1 MREKQTNGSDIDSA
15 MSVILMSPFFF
26 FSFVYITTN
35 IFCILMSGM
44 KFKTN

>member
-1 MREKQTNGSDIDSA
+1 MREKQANGSDIDSA
-15 MSVILMSPFFF
+15 MSVILMSLFF
-26 FSFVYITTN
+26 FVYITTN